1 MFDEMVKVKVDSS
14 LGEIV
19 AECHIVEFSL
29 GEEEDSYSF
38 PPSPYLHWDLHSTTI
53 DGMLVHESQF
63 CPDEWEDILVAI
75 QKKLMY
81 DLTTLHYDLKEE
93 Y

>member
-1 MFDEMVKVKVDSS
+1 MIDDMVKVKVDSS

-29 GEEEDSYSF
+29 GEEGDSYSF
-38 PPSPYLHWDLHSTTI
+38 PPSPYLQWNLHSTAI
-53 DGMLVHESQF
+53 DGMFVHESQF
-63 CPDEWEDILVAI
+63 CPGEWEDILVAI
-75 QKKLMY
+75 QKELLY
-81 DLTTLHYDLKEE
+81 DLTTLHNDLKQE